1 MLLKFIVL
9 VFIIAILLRIFSP
22 ILNKDSLLV
31 RLFNRYTFNVVPNTL
46 GIISTIFGSGIALIY
61 GGALLLGFF
70 SGFYALYKGT
80 DLLVSH
86 IKWQVTSI
94 KTEGEVLNAD
104 NKRNMSQA
112 LVRFSDQ
119 NGAQYEFVYTANY
132 NGTEFTIGEIL
143 PVYYQKDAP
152 LKSATLN
159 NKGAYAG
166 IAFLYFYGIAVSLF
180 AIFVIGNVYRSI
192 RKDRQKSRLEH
203 EGILFSVKVTA
214 VIPSGDYL
222 IARAE
227 YQPMFSKAVY
237 YYESGRIEL
246 DAIDLD
252 KLKGA
257 TAKVKILPK
266 DPSTYLFYTEELADS
281 VRK

>member
-46 GIISTIFGSGIALIY
+46 GIISTIFGSGIALIH

-112 LVRFSDQ
+112 LVFRIKMVRNMSLFIRQIIMARSLPLVR
-119 NGAQYEFVYTANY
+119 YCP
-132 NGTEFTIGEIL
+132 FTI
-143 PVYYQKDAP
+143 
-152 LKSATLN
+152 
-159 NKGAYAG
+159 
-166 IAFLYFYGIAVSLF
+166 
-180 AIFVIGNVYRSI
+180 
-192 RKDRQKSRLEH
+192 RKMRR
-203 EGILFSVKVTA
+203 
-214 VIPSGDYL
+214 
-222 IARAE
+222 
-227 YQPMFSKAVY
+227 
-237 YYESGRIEL
+237 
-246 DAIDLD
+246 
-252 KLKGA
+252 
-257 TAKVKILPK
+257 
-266 DPSTYLFYTEELADS
+266 
-281 VRK
+281 